1 MVDLDEGFREV
12 EKDSV
17 YLARLIEAVGEVA
30 ESGYELS
37 FTTSTVAKAMLKV
50 RQDRVV
56 VKEVHDRAM
65 DDVLEKLA
73 NDAG

>member
-1 MVDLDEGFREV
+1 MVDLVEGFREV

-37 FTTSTVAKAMLKV
+37 FTTSTVAKAGQGVACCLAYGVAAMG
-50 RQDRVV
+50 RQW
-56 VKEVHDRAM
+56 
-65 DDVLEKLA
+65 
-73 NDAG
+73 G